1 MTIGGSTETATN
13 VINAKT
19 IGMTATEVAACVPMK
34 RMTMI
39 RNYLEQTALMGAKVF
54 AHNNK
59 NVLGT
64 KNRIDPP
71 YTSIADYLLDRGR
84 PFISHGPLTDEQ
96 FEYLT
101 MIADECDIPFKPK
114 ACFLNSMVLSI
125 IDCDFEDR
133 ITYCEG
139 FCSGKVG
146 FPFPHAWVLLDDRVV
161 DLTYSTREESAQE
174 YIEGLP
180 PQKDLRD
187 RVLGEIPKGW
197 QYFGVEYNNVDVAEY
212 YDTHEEIGSIVDDF
226 EKGHPLLTKGSRLGN
241 YAKPDP
247 KTIPERMESEV

>member
-1 MTIGGSTETATN
+1 MEIATSALN
-13 VINAKT
+13 VKT
-19 IGMTATEVAACVPMK
+19 TGMTVTADATCAPM
-34 RMTMI
+34 RRTGVI

-54 AHNNK
+54 AHNNE

-84 PFISHGPLTDEQ
+84 LFDESGPLTDEQ

-101 MIADECDIPFKPK
+101 MIAEECDIPFEPK
-114 ACFLNSMVLSI
+114 VCFLNSMVLSI
-125 IDCDFEDR
+125 IDCDFENR

-139 FCSGKVG
+139 FCAGKVG
-146 FPFPHAWVLLDDRVV
+146 FPFPHAWVLLDDHVV
-161 DLTYSTREESAQE
+161 DLTYSLREGSAQE
-174 YIEGLP
+174 YIEGVP

-197 QYFGVEYNNVDVAEY
+197 KYFGVEYTNFDVAEY
-212 YDTHEEIGSIVDDF
+212 YDTHEEIGSIVDDY
-226 EKGHPLLTKGSRLGN
+226 ERGHPLLTRGDRLGN
-241 YAKPDP
+241 YARPNL
-247 KTIPERMESEV
+247 KTIPERMANEV